1 MTTNTDQPLR
11 RATREDLQYLHT
23 MMVHIFM
30 GWMKMPE
37 KLKPYHLSVLRQFL
51 KDNNVAKN
59 LTQGRDIKA
68 ALEDLKDTDIP
79 FIPLDLP
86 TMPQ

>member
-1 MTTNTDQPLR
+1 MTTTDQPLR

-23 MMVHIFM
+23 MMVHIFL
-30 GWMKMPE
+30 GWMKTPE
-37 KLKPYHLSVLRQFL
+37 KLKPFHLNVLRQFL

-68 ALEDLKDTDIP
+68 ALEDLKDTEIP
-79 FIPLDLP
+79 FLPPDLP
-86 TMPQ
+86 NLPQ